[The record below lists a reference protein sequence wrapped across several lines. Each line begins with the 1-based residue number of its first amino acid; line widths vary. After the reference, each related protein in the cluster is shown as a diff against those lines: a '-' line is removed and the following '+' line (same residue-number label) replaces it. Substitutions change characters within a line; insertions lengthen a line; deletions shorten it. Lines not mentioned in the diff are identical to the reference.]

1 VFVSFTHSVT
11 RREIVMNR
19 RHFSSFAVGVFAL
32 LTGMTA
38 VHAAADEAADALIKR
53 LSAEVVDATRASA
66 GNAGDPGRVI
76 ALVDTKIMPSV
87 NFARM
92 TAAAVGRAWR
102 QTTPEQQER
111 LQDGFKLL
119 LVRTYAGAL
128 GQLKDQTIVVKPLRA
143 GTDDAE
149 VTVKTL
155 VKSGGEP
162 LAIDY
167 RLEKT
172 IAGWKII
179 DLNVMGV
186 WLVEA
191 YRGQFAAE
199 IGARGIDGLIAALAE
214 RNRMVA
220 RAN

>member
-1 VFVSFTHSVT
+1 
-11 RREIVMNR
+11 MNR
-19 RHFSSFAVGVFAL
+19 RRFASFATACAAVFM
-32 LTGMTA
+32 GMVCLPA
-38 VHAAADEAADALIKR
+38 WAADEAADAMIKR
-53 LSAEVVDATRASA
+53 LSSEVMESA
-66 GNAGDPGRVI
+66 RSTADAGDARRVVAI
-76 ALVDTKIMPSV
+76 VDTKIMPNV

-92 TAAAVGRAWR
+92 TAAAVGRSWR
-102 QTTPEQQER
+102 QATPEQQER
-111 LQDGFKLL
+111 LQEGFKLL

-128 GQLKDQTIVVKPLRA
+128 TQLKDQTVVVKPLRA
-143 GTDDAE
+143 GADDAE

-162 LAIDY
+162 VAIDY

-172 IAGWKII
+172 ATGWKII

-199 IGARGIDGLIAALAE
+199 IGARGIDGLIAALVE

>member
-1 VFVSFTHSVT
+1 
-11 RREIVMNR
+11 MNR
-19 RHFSSFAVGVFAL
+19 RQLASFAAACV
-32 LTGMTA
+32 A
-38 VHAAADEAADALIKR
+38 VSIGLACLPARAVDESADAMIKR
-53 LSAEVVDATRASA
+53 LSSDVMDSTRSA
-66 GNAGDPGRVI
+66 PDAGDARRVI
-76 ALVDTKIMPSV
+76 AIVDTKIMPNV

-92 TAAAVGRAWR
+92 TAAAVGRSWR
-102 QTTPEQQER
+102 QATPEQQER
-111 LQDGFKLL
+111 LQEGFKLL

-128 GQLKDQTIVVKPLRA
+128 AQLKDQAIVVKPLRA
-143 GTDDAE
+143 GADDAE

-155 VKSGGEP
+155 VKGGGEP
-162 LAIDY
+162 VAIDY

-172 IAGWKII
+172 AGGWKII

-199 IGARGIDGLIAALAE
+199 IGARGIDGLIAALTE

>member
-1 VFVSFTHSVT
+1 
-11 RREIVMNR
+11 MDR
-19 RHFSSFAVGVFAL
+19 RHFGSFAAL
-32 LTGMTA
+32 LVAMFTA
-38 VHAAADEAADALIKR
+38 LAALPAQADEAADAMIKR
-53 LSAEVVDATRASA
+53 LATDVMEASRAA
-66 GNAGDPGRVI
+66 PDAGDARRVVTI
-76 ALVDTKIMPSV
+76 VDTKIMPHV

-92 TAAAVGRAWR
+92 TAAAVGRSWKQAS
-102 QTTPEQQER
+102 PEQQER
-111 LQDGFKLL
+111 LQEGFKML

-128 GQLKDQTIVVKPLRA
+128 AQLKDQTITVKPLRA
-143 GTDDAE
+143 GADDAE

-162 LAIDY
+162 VAIDY

-172 IAGWKII
+172 ASGWKII

-191 YRGQFAAE
+191 YRGQFTAE
-199 IGARGIDGLIAALAE
+199 IGARGIDGLIAALIE

-220 RAN
+220 KAN